1 VDDHRERARQVMID
15 LGVEVDAWL
24 RAVDPD
30 SPERIV
36 DWTRQTAD
44 AWQRGDLERLL
55 ERSDPE
61 IVIVQPRELP
71 DARTYRGHDGVI
83 EALLDWPREWEN
95 FQVEP
100 KRIFALDDDRVVVD
114 TVHRGRSLRMGIEI
128 EADIVWLFSQVG
140 ELTRRWDMFT
150 SVDQALAAAATDD

>member
-1 VDDHRERARQVMID
+1 MMID

-114 TVHRGRSLRMGIEI
+114 TVHRGRSLRMG
-128 EADIVWLFSQVG
+128 
-140 ELTRRWDMFT
+140 
-150 SVDQALAAAATDD
+150 